1 MEIKK
6 IARIFF
12 AAAVS
17 IMLTFALAISASAMQ
32 IFVKTLTGK
41 HITLEV
47 EPGDRIAD
55 VKTKISEKEGIP
67 AAYQMLMFAGKILE
81 DDETLAGYN
90 IQKDA
95 TIHLVLRGPS
105 DLTVTGG
112 TIGTDYSFTN
122 NVIEILTD
130 TPLTISGATTAERI
144 EIADGV
150 NANITLAGVDIDV
163 SAIENTAAIKIADNS
178 TGNVT
183 ITLADDTV
191 NVLKS
196 GRYCAGLQKN
206 GDYISEDKGKLIIQG
221 EANGTGSL
229 EATGGTGGAG
239 IGSGSSN
246 ASNIEIKGGNIV
258 AKGGEYAA
266 GLGGGLGN
274 GSNITVSGGNLTAI
288 GGGSGA
294 GIGCGYNGG
303 CSNVVINGGTVTA
316 KGGNDGVGIG
326 GFDGGYCN
334 IIISGGSVKAES
346 GGNDVSV
353 IGSSKYSAVT
363 PTLADGTTPVYLFT
377 IPNPDDK
384 PVEID
389 GAAYTPVNHKGI
401 DPANGNLYVY
411 LTSDFHTVKVG
422 DTAARYNYNNTNNS
436 FEEVGTA
443 FNVTPTVSGEVLT
456 YGTDFTYPASDGK
469 LNILRDKAITIA
481 NVDRTTAT
489 SDCIEISNGVN
500 ANITLAGVN
509 INVSAIAMTAAIKIA
524 DNSTGNVTITLADDT
539 VNVLKSGYCRAG
551 LQKNGD
557 YISEDKGKLII
568 QGETNGTGSLEA
580 IGGEY
585 GAGILGGDT
594 SKASNIEI
602 RGGNIV
608 AKGGDAAAGI
618 GGGYNGGCSN
628 ITISGGT
635 VTATGGEAGAGI
647 GGGYSGGC
655 SNITISGG
663 TVTATGGEDGA
674 GIGGGSEGGCSNITI
689 SGGTVTATGGFTGVG
704 IGGGGGGN
712 CSNIVISGGS
722 VKAESGVLGANTI
735 GNYRGEVTPT
745 LADGTTPVYLF
756 TIPNPDDKPVEI
768 DGAAYTPI
776 NHKGVDPADGNLYTY
791 LTGKTHMVKV
801 GDAETHYH
809 FINGAFVKGE
819 RDTVYSSD
827 SNGHWYA
834 CITEENCQIKF
845 DYEEHSGTPA
855 TCAEYAKCTTCGR
868 KYGSKLPHNYSA
880 EWLSDADNHWHEC
893 SECADKT
900 DIAAH
905 VSSGAPTETEDEICV
920 VCKRVLNPSLGHVHS
935 AHLTYVP
942 ETAASCTKDGVKA
955 HYECTCGKIF
965 ADENAQNE
973 LTEAGI
979 VIAASGSHGATEIRN
994 KVDPTNNSAGYTG
1007 DTVCVI
1013 CNEIIARGTVIP
1025 PYGGYKPSVT
1035 TAAVTTATPEE
1046 TTVPE
1051 ETDETEPEDE
1061 IEDDIDSSDN
1071 DDSTLTEPDDDDE
1084 NSEETGESNVGS
1096 SADESV
1102 SDGSVISGESD
1113 SNPNTSVTLSI
1124 SAVLLVGAAAVLM
1137 RKRK

>member
-1 MEIKK
+1 
-6 IARIFF
+6 
-12 AAAVS
+12 
-17 IMLTFALAISASAMQ
+17 
-32 IFVKTLTGK
+32 
-41 HITLEV
+41 
-47 EPGDRIAD
+47 
-55 VKTKISEKEGIP
+55 
-67 AAYQMLMFAGKILE
+67 MLMFAGKILE

-112 TIGTDYSFTN
+112 TIGTDYSFAN
-122 NVIEILTD
+122 DVIEILTD
-130 TPLTISGATTAERI
+130 TPLTISGTTTAEHI

-150 NANITLAGVDIDV
+150 NANITLAGVNIDV
-163 SAIENTAAIKIADNS
+163 SSAGYTAAFKIADNS
-178 TGNVT
+178 MGNVT
-183 ITLADDTV
+183 ITLADGTA
-191 NVLKS
+191 NTLKS
-196 GRYCAGLQKN
+196 GINCAGLQKN
-206 GDYISEDKGKLIIQG
+206 GDTTTGTLTIQG
-221 EANGTGSL
+221 GTLGTGTL
-229 EATGGTGGAG
+229 NATGGYYGAG
-239 IGSGSSN
+239 IGGDYYSLSSN
-246 ASNIEIKGGNIV
+246 FTISGGTVI
-258 AKGGEYAA
+258 ATGGYNGA
-266 GLGGGLGN
+266 GIGGGCNGS
-274 GSNITVSGGNLTAI
+274 GSNITISNGEVTATGGLDAAGI
-288 GGGSGA
+288 GGGVSGSA
-294 GIGCGYNGG
+294 
-303 CSNVVINGGTVTA
+303 S
-316 KGGNDGVGIG
+316 
-326 GFDGGYCN
+326 N
-334 IIISGGSVKAES
+334 IIISGGSVKAVGTNTDAI
-346 GGNDVSV
+346 GG
-353 IGSSKYSAVT
+353 AVT
-363 PTLADGTTPVYLFT
+363 PTLADGKTPVYLFT

-389 GAAYTPVNHKGI
+389 GAAYTPVNHKGV
-401 DPANGNLYVY
+401 DPADGNLYAY
-411 LTSDFHTVKVG
+411 LTGDFHTVKVG

-436 FEEVGTA
+436 FEKVGTA
-443 FNVTPTVSGEVLT
+443 FNVTPTVSGEVLA

-469 LNILRDKAITIA
+469 LNILSDKAIMIA
-481 NVDRTTAT
+481 NVDPTTAT
-489 SDCIEISNGVN
+489 SDCIEIPNGVN

-585 GAGILGGDT
+585 GAGILGSDT

-628 ITISGGT
+628 ITISGGN
-635 VTATGGEAGAGI
+635 VIATGGEAGAGI

-663 TVTATGGEDGA
+663 TVTATGGEAGA

-689 SGGTVTATGGFTGVG
+689 SGGTVTVTGGDFGTG
-704 IGGGGGGN
+704 IGSYGGD

-722 VKAESGVLGANTI
+722 VKAESGVLCANTI
-735 GNYRGEVTPT
+735 GNYSGEVTPT
-745 LADGTTPVYLF
+745 FADGTTPVYLF

-776 NHKGVDPADGNLYTY
+776 NHKGVDPADGNLYAY

-801 GDAETHYH
+801 GDAKTHYH
-809 FINGAFVKGE
+809 FINGAFVEGE

-834 CITEENCQIKF
+834 CITEENCPIKF
-845 DYEEHSGTPA
+845 DYKEHSGTPA

-868 KYGSKLPHNYSA
+868 KYGSKLQHNYSA

-935 AHLTYVP
+935 AHLTYVS

-994 KVDPTNNSAGYTG
+994 KVDPTDNSAGYTG

-1013 CNEIIARGTVIP
+1013 CNEIVARGTVIP
-1025 PYGGYKPSVT
+1025 PYGGYKPSAT
-1035 TAAVTTATPEE
+1035 TAVTTPEE

-1051 ETDETEPEDE
+1051 EADETEPEDE
-1061 IEDDIDSSDN
+1061 IEDDIDNTDN
-1071 DDSTLTEPDDDDE
+1071 DDSIITEPDDNDE
-1084 NSEETGESNVGS
+1084 NSDETGESNVDS

-1102 SDGSVISGESD
+1102 SVGSEINGESD

-1124 SAVLLVGAAAVLM
+1124 SALLLAGAAAVLT